1 MTTTAPPVDRPRAA
15 WRVML
20 TVESLVYAVVFLVA
34 LGLRA
39 IQLGST
45 PLNEAE
51 ARQAMAAWHLVSPH
65 APGAGTVESPLIFA
79 AAALTFALSGASN
92 AGGRLLPMLG
102 GTLLVFVPLAFRHR
116 LGRGPMLIASA
127 FLALSPVAIG
137 ASRQMSGTG
146 LAMLT
151 LALMLAA
158 VDRWLDGHKPHW
170 AVLAGIAL
178 GAALLADYGTPLALI
193 SLALGLAFAVF
204 TDEEG
209 LLTPLALR
217 SAIAAFPWRTFFTA
231 LLGAVILP
239 ATLFFAA
246 PQGLGAAADQ
256 LARLVNGLA
265 HPTPGAAYLGVVLL
279 FYHPVLLL
287 FGGIG
292 AWQAS
297 QSEQPWQRL
306 LAGWGIAAL
315 IVSLIYR
322 GAQPEHALWSV
333 LPLAALAGLAVADLP
348 AQQHDAPRWSPWGV
362 AAAFVA
368 LLGMIF
374 ASLSQWLEAPHL
386 FTIPMEAAP
395 DEALFAVPLELALT
409 ALWGILLVLLWLT
422 AASMWGSRIAWR
434 GVALGVLLVGAL
446 ISAGQGASLA
456 FTRATS
462 PFEPFHVAPA
472 QPVLDDLVA
481 TASQI
486 GNWATGFPYSASLS
500 IQADPNGA
508 LAWALRDFTG
518 ATYVVRADPRVRSI
532 MVITPADGSDPALG
546 SSYVGQDFT
555 IQKAWTPQGL
565 QAKDLLRW
573 LFYRS
578 APTPPAEER
587 VILWVREDIYRLQR
601 SEIEGPWA
609 IIGGSRG
616 EVLSV
621 QACII

>member
-1 MTTTAPPVDRPRAA
+1 MTATAPPLDQPRVA
-15 WRVML
+15 WRVAL
-20 TVESLVYAVVFLVA
+20 TVETLAYVIILLVA

-39 IQLGST
+39 IRLDAT

-51 ARQAMAAWHLVSPH
+51 AHQAMAAWHLVSPH
-65 APGAGTVESPLIFA
+65 APGTGAVESPLIFA

-92 AGGRLLPMLG
+92 AGVRLLPMLG
-102 GTLLVFVPLAFRHR
+102 GTLLVLAPLAFRHR
-116 LGRGPMLIASA
+116 LGRGPTLIASA
-127 FLALSPVAIG
+127 FLAVSPVAVG
-137 ASRQMSGTG
+137 ASRRASGAG
-146 LAMLT
+146 LAMLA
-151 LALMLAA
+151 LALMLAI
-158 VDRWLDGHKPHW
+158 VDRWLDERKPHW
-170 AVLAGIAL
+170 AALAGIAL
-178 GAALLADYGTPLALI
+178 GAALLADYGAALALI
-193 SLALGLAFAVF
+193 SLALGFAFAIL

-209 LLTPLALR
+209 LLTPVALR
-217 SAIAAFPWRTFFTA
+217 TAIAAFPWRTFFIA

-256 LARLVNGLA
+256 LARLVNGFL
-265 HPTPGAAYLGVVLL
+265 HPTPGAAYLGAVLL

-297 QSEQPWQRL
+297 QSEQPRQRL

-322 GAQPEHALWSV
+322 GARPEHALWSV
-333 LPLAALAGLAVADLP
+333 LPLAALAGLAIADLLT
-348 AQQHDAPRWSPWGV
+348 QSHDAPRWSLWAV

-386 FTIPMEAAP
+386 FTIPLNIP
-395 DEALFAVPLELALT
+395 PGEALFAAPLELALT

-422 AASMWGSRIAWR
+422 AASMWGSRVAWR
-434 GVALGVLLVGAL
+434 GTALAMLLVGAL
-446 ISAGQGASLA
+446 LSVGQSASLA

-462 PFEPFHVAPA
+462 PFEPFNVAPA
-472 QPVLDDLVA
+472 QPALDDLVT

-486 GNWATGFPYSASLS
+486 SNWATGFPYSASLS
-500 IQADPNGA
+500 IQGDPNGA
-508 LAWALRDFTG
+508 LAWALRDFTEVS
-518 ATYVVRADPRVRSI
+518 YVVRVDPRVHSI
-532 MVITPADGSDPALG
+532 MVITPADSSDPALG

-555 IQKAWTPQGL
+555 ILKAWTPQGL
-565 QAKDLLRW
+565 QTADLLRW

-578 APTPPAEER
+578 APTPSAEER

-601 SEIEGPWA
+601 SEMEGP
-609 IIGGSRG
+609 
-616 EVLSV
+616 
-621 QACII
+621 